1 MSRNKP
7 AGRSGGRSKGGVS
20 SQKNRRGTAPRRVG
34 SILEEYLAR
43 HPRMRYEVKSKE
55 AVSRWPILVDEY
67 ARLHTEA
74 VMVKDRVLFVHT
86 DSSAL
91 ASELTLKEEE
101 YRNRLNRD
109 LNMELVR
116 KIVFKS
122 GRVSTHGRHASSL
135 QDVPSHLTAEHV
147 KKIEEAVQH
156 LDEEELREVMRRLLR
171 EMAERGR
178 KRR

>member
-1 MSRNKP
+1 
-7 AGRSGGRSKGGVS
+7 
-20 SQKNRRGTAPRRVG
+20 
-34 SILEEYLAR
+34 
-43 HPRMRYEVKSKE
+43 
-55 AVSRWPILVDEY
+55 
-67 ARLHTEA
+67 
-74 VMVKDRVLFVHT
+74 MVKDRVLFVRA

-101 YRNRLNRD
+101 HRNRLNRA

-122 GRVSTHGRHASSL
+122 GRVSPPGRHASSL
-135 QDVPSHLTAEHV
+135 QEIPSHLTAEHV
-147 KKIEEAVQH
+147 KKIEAAVQN
-156 LDEEELREVMRRLLR
+156 LDEEELREIMRRLLR